1 MDFNLQQYDS
11 LFENQFGT
19 DEPDTLLNMRAL
31 DAAHTMDSKNSGDE
45 SMHKGNNFVMTLN
58 PNPLCATINPLL
70 EFNASLTPLDLHD
83 YTDVGMI
90 SRDLHDLVSTVN
102 KMSTNRAKQVL
113 SMRNMLLKYQI
124 LVNNKFAVVM
134 IDCGATMD
142 FISLDVA
149 RSLKLNI
156 ENTGA
161 KINVKLA
168 DGSYLAST
176 SLVNNVC
183 LQLGDHIE
191 FRTLRVLPMNNIQVI
206 LGKPWLY
213 DLNPSID
220 WKTHTMEF
228 VTNGLRHVIHPTTCL
243 SIAESVNIMH
253 HYQFNA
259 NDIRML
265 AFIQHKDNA
274 NNRNSNRDHI
284 ISLPLDDGHVAVI
297 CNLGSVT
304 EMKDKEN
311 PSDYVGKR
319 I

>member
-1 MDFNLQQYDS
+1 
-11 LFENQFGT
+11 
-19 DEPDTLLNMRAL
+19 
-31 DAAHTMDSKNSGDE
+31 
-45 SMHKGNNFVMTLN
+45 MHKGNNFVMTLN

-70 EFNASLTPLDLHD
+70 ELNASLTYE

-102 KMSTNRAKQVL
+102 NMSTNTAKQAL

-176 SLVNNVC
+176 SV
-183 LQLGDHIE
+183 
-191 FRTLRVLPMNNIQVI
+191 VI
-206 LGKPWLY
+206 
-213 DLNPSID
+213 
-220 WKTHTMEF
+220 
-228 VTNGLRHVIHPTTCL
+228 
-243 SIAESVNIMH
+243 
-253 HYQFNA
+253 
-259 NDIRML
+259 
-265 AFIQHKDNA
+265 
-274 NNRNSNRDHI
+274 
-284 ISLPLDDGHVAVI
+284 
-297 CNLGSVT
+297 
-304 EMKDKEN
+304 
-311 PSDYVGKR
+311 
-319 I
+319 